1 MIHAFVWWN
10 AFVVA
15 AVVGLMVVVM
25 VVLSVQVVV
34 YLILAI
40 AHSLVVVWY
49 VLTVIRWIPT
59 SPRVALFDPLYA
71 RNSGYLVIT
80 L

>member
-1 MIHAFVWWN
+1 MLSYSGMS
-10 AFVVA
+10 FVVA
-15 AVVGLMVVVM
+15 VVVGLMKRM
-25 VVLSVQVVV
+25 VVLLVQVVV

-40 AHSLVVVWY
+40 AHSLIVVWY
-49 VLTVIRWIPT
+49 VLTVITWMPI